1 MSPKKK
7 TLEGEESSRSEEE
20 GRRGTDAIKTGR
32 RTLVRVTTSANY
44 AERRK
49 RMRKGREGEDGR
61 SVITCTAA
69 ETSSKS
75 PPLCLGDPRLYCKF
89 DLVRTIVDKYRWC
102 KTHKKFPSQI

>member
-7 TLEGEESSRSEEE
+7 TLEGEESSRSEG

-32 RTLVRVTTSANY
+32 RTLVRVTTTPNY

-61 SVITCTAA
+61 SVITRTPA

-75 PPLCLGDPRLYCKF
+75 PPLCLGDPRLYYKF
-89 DLVRTIVDKYRWC
+89 DLVRTIVNKL
-102 KTHKKFPSQI
+102 QVA